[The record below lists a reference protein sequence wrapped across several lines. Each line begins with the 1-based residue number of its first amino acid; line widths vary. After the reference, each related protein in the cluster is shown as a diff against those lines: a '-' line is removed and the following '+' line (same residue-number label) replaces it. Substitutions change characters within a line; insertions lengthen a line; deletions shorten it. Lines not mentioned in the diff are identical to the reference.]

1 MKLKVL
7 LFTLALVLAFSAGAF
22 AASGINLVVNGTAV
36 TNVEAKVIDGSTYVP
51 LRAVSTMLGAEVGW
65 DSKTKTASVN
75 LGTKATAKGY
85 DVRDVTFYDVT
96 VEEGTFGW
104 DLATEVKNN
113 GTKTIQGMNFTATF
127 YDEDGNRIGTAMGN
141 VSDLRTGEFKTS
153 TMVTSD
159 DLTGYKTIKFQID
172 MSY

>member
-1 MKLKVL
+1 
-7 LFTLALVLAFSAGAF
+7 
-22 AASGINLVVNGTAV
+22 VVNGTAV

-75 LGTKATAKGY
+75 LGTKANAKGY
-85 DVRDVTFYDVT
+85 DVRGVTFYDVT
-96 VEEGTFGW
+96 VEDGQFGW
-104 DLATEVKNN
+104 ELATEVKNN
-113 GTKTIQGMNFTATF
+113 GAATIKGMTFTATF
-127 YDEDGNRIGTAMGN
+127 YDEDGNRIGTGMGS
-141 VSDLRTGEFKTS
+141 VSDLRTGEFKTE